1 MANPAARLLLTLL
14 LLATVVVGVLPPGVA
29 AQGAD
34 QTASADGPATI
45 ARAVRTD
52 LIDAQTALL
61 LMQTNQAIAAVDSA
75 EQAAAGIVPLL
86 TADATSGPELLTAL
100 AAARQAAAANDGV
113 ALAIARGQA
122 WTAMLRGAYA
132 ETITAAGRGDAATA
146 DQWLLLRD
154 YRQTTKLWQPST
166 AATRTVRQLADGA
179 ITPDQAVQ
187 SISADLLDTYQGRLN
202 AVLEDATVANQQ
214 QYSLSQAEAVGLA
227 GGYWSL
233 LASAFEVQQGRAAR
247 QSADALFANLASV
260 TVSPAA
266 GDFPSLVS
274 QTTALAEGFR
284 AVPLTAGEQTSR
296 AQQLLLYLSL
306 VPVEYGRGVS
316 GNEVQT
322 LLEVQEAQA
331 FLDASRAAF
340 SDLRSEL
347 TVRSPEVATAVS
359 GQLVMLDQQLRAAAA
374 GSAVSTP
381 DQIETSV
388 GQVDDSLRTIY
399 PEEWLQSSGQADFEV
414 IRSILDQLQTAVAAG
429 QYQQAESARIQA
441 YAIYEA
447 GPEKH
452 LLGFAPNVAQT
463 AEQLFWQGTG
473 GTTGLAILIQDK
485 APAASFQTTRLAL
498 DDALAEGELRL
509 GAGKPADAA
518 IVFNAATIV
527 FREGLEA
534 VLILAAL
541 LASMIGV
548 NRKFRRPLALG
559 GVLAFVATGALFV
572 IAGSLLQNLS
582 AYGEKL
588 EAIVSVVA
596 IAVLLLVMNWFF
608 HKVYWTKWIQTH
620 QQRRRVLIGGAAGQA
635 LGLVMLGFTSIFRE
649 GAETVLFLQALV
661 LDAGT
666 LIVLEG
672 VALGLAAT
680 AVVGVLVFVLQAK
693 LPHKKMLTVT
703 GVMIAAV
710 LVTMTGNTIHV
721 LQVVGWL
728 PIDAVD
734 GLTLPYS
741 LGVWAGIYATWQG
754 LIAQAVAL
762 VLVIGSYFAAEWS
775 KDRSWRRKIDAQQQR
790 QTQQVAP
797 STGD

>member
-1 MANPAARLLLTLL
+1 MAHPAARLLLTLL
-14 LLATVVVGVLPPGVA
+14 LLGSVVLGVLPTGVA
-29 AQGAD
+29 AQDAPV
-34 QTASADGPATI
+34 DGPATI
-45 ARAVRTD
+45 ARLVRSD
-52 LIDAQTALL
+52 LVDAQTALL
-61 LMQTNQAIAAVDSA
+61 IRQTDQAMTAGDA
-75 EQAAAGIVPLL
+75 EQAATGIVPLL
-86 TADATSGPELLTAL
+86 TADATAGPDLLAAL
-100 AAARQAAAANDGV
+100 AAARQAVAADDGA

-132 ETITAAGRGDAATA
+132 ETIAAAGRGDAATA
-146 DQWLLLRD
+146 DQWLLLREF
-154 YRQTTKLWQPST
+154 RQTTKLWQPST
-166 AATRTVRQLADGA
+166 AATRAVRQLADGS

-187 SISADLLDTYQGRLN
+187 AIDADLLDTYQGRLN

-214 QYSLSQAEAVGLA
+214 RYTLSQAEAVGLA
-227 GGYWSL
+227 GGYWRLLSPSL
-233 LASAFEVQQGRAAR
+233 EAQQGMAAR
-247 QSADALFANLASV
+247 QSADALFASLGAVTLAP
-260 TVSPAA
+260 TTG
-266 GDFPSLVS
+266 GDFPALVAQS
-274 QTTALAEGFR
+274 IGLAEGFR
-284 AVPLTAGEQTSR
+284 AVPLTADEQTSR

-322 LLEVQEAQA
+322 LLEIQEAQA
-331 FLDASRAAF
+331 FLDAGRAAF
-340 SDLRSEL
+340 SDLRSDL
-347 TVRSPEVATAVS
+347 SVRSPEVATAVS
-359 GQLVMLDQQLRAAAA
+359 GQLVALDQQLRAAADGTSVA
-374 GSAVSTP
+374 TTGE
-381 DQIETSV
+381 IETAI
-388 GQVDDSLRTIY
+388 GQVDDSLRGIY
-399 PEEWLQSSGQADFEV
+399 PAEWLQSSGQADFEV
-414 IRSILDQLQTAVAAG
+414 IRSILDQLQTAAAAG

-473 GTTGLAILIQDK
+473 GTTGLAILIQDE
-485 APAASFQTTRLAL
+485 APAAAFQLTRLAL

-559 GVLAFVATGALFV
+559 GVIAFLATIALFIV
-572 IAGSLLQNLS
+572 AGSLLENLS

-588 EAIVSVVA
+588 EAIVSVIA
-596 IAVLLLVMNWFF
+596 IGVLLLVMNWFF

-680 AVVGVLVFVLQAK
+680 AVVGILVFALQAK

-703 GVMIAAV
+703 GVMISAV

-728 PIDAVD
+728 PIDPVD

-754 LIAQAVAL
+754 LIAQAIAL
-762 VLVIGSYFAAEWS
+762 VFVVGSYFVAEWS
-775 KDRSWRRKIDAQQQR
+775 KERSWRRKIDAQQQR
-790 QTQQVAP
+790 QGQGQQVSP
-797 STGD
+797 SPGD

>member
-1 MANPAARLLLTLL
+1 MANLATRLLLTLL
-14 LLATVVVGVLPPGVA
+14 LLAMVVVGVLPPGVA
-29 AQGAD
+29 AQGVD
-34 QTASADGPATI
+34 QIASADGPATI

-61 LMQTNQAIAAVDSA
+61 LMQTDQATAAVNSA
-75 EQAAAGIVPLL
+75 GRSAAGIVPLL
-86 TADATSGPELLTAL
+86 TADATAGPELLTAL
-100 AAARQAAAANDGV
+100 AGARQAVATNDQPG
-113 ALAIARGQA
+113 LAIARGQA

-132 ETITAAGRGDAATA
+132 ETIAAAGRGDAAAA
-146 DQWLLLRD
+146 DQWLLLRE

-166 AATRTVRQLADGA
+166 AATRAVRQLADGE

-187 SISADLLDTYQGRLN
+187 AISADLLDTYQGRLN
-202 AVLEDATVANQQ
+202 ATLDDASVANQQ
-214 QYSLSQAEAVGLA
+214 AYTLSQAEAVGLA
-227 GGYWSL
+227 GGYWRL
-233 LASAFEVQQGRAAR
+233 LAPSLETQQGVATR
-247 QSADALFANLASV
+247 QSADALFASLASV
-260 TVSPAA
+260 TLAPAT
-266 GDFPSLVS
+266 GDFPALIAQSVG
-274 QTTALAEGFR
+274 LAEGFR
-284 AVPLTAGEQTSR
+284 AVPLTAEEQTSR

-306 VPVEYGRGVS
+306 VPVEYSRGVN
-316 GNEVQT
+316 GTTVKT
-322 LLEVQEAQA
+322 LLEIQEAQA
-331 FLDASRAAF
+331 FLDAGRSAF
-340 SDLRSEL
+340 ADLRGDL
-347 TVRSPEVATAVS
+347 AIRSPDIANAVS
-359 GQLVMLDQQLRAAAA
+359 AELIALDQQLRSAAA
-374 GSAVSTP
+374 GTAVSTTGE
-381 DQIETSV
+381 IETSIN
-388 GQVDDSLRTIY
+388 QVEDSLRGIY
-399 PEEWLQSSGQADFEV
+399 PAEWLQSSGQADFEV

-473 GTTGLAILIQDK
+473 GTTGLAILIQDE

-509 GAGKPADAA
+509 GTGKPADAA

-548 NRKFRRPLALG
+548 NRKFRRPLVLG
-559 GVLAFVATGALFV
+559 GLFAFVATGALFV
-572 IAGSLLQNLS
+572 VAGSLLQNLS

-728 PIDAVD
+728 PIDPVD

-754 LIAQAVAL
+754 LVAQALAL
-762 VLVIGSYFAAEWS
+762 VFVIGSYFAAEWS
-775 KDRSWRRKIDAQQQR
+775 KERSWRRKIDAQQR

-797 STGD
+797 SAGD